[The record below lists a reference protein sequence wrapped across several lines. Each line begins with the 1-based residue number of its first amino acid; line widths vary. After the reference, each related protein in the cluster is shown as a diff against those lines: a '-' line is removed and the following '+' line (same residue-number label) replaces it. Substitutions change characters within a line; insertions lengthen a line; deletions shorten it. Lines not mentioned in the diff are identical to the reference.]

1 VGRQLLL
8 FAEPLL
14 AEGLT
19 RLLQDSASDVVVCTS
34 EAGLSGSAQ
43 LVLWFPEAT
52 ISLDALQREAAR
64 LSQTWQPA
72 PLLIGLPQA
81 PGLDRNAVL
90 ALPAEGLLEAPTP
103 ELLLEAVD
111 TLLQGGRIVRLH
123 DGGAVQTRPLPGAAL
138 GLGQWLLISGLQQI
152 DQQLRALSCQPANGD
167 LLTQLV
173 LQGQV
178 RELRAARAMLLLL
191 HGPVSLA
198 WGAPATSATATPA
211 ASCEANPNPVATSTA
226 ISLVQRNAEGS
237 WRAIV
242 GTLRQQIDSP
252 LNNSSGQLLALEGL
266 DPRRRRD
273 LLVALLDQ
281 LELLRDQLSA
291 GQRQPSALRE
301 QWLELQRQLR
311 QQALATMAS
320 PYVRLPLDG
329 ELRPVAET
337 LLQTSDLMGS
347 DPELPDPQPMLNALV
362 LGQPLLVQGRLMAPD
377 EPLAVLELQRLVA
390 NWLVRNAE
398 QVAAQVLAGC
408 AGWPELRRYLLVP
421 ELLSTRNLERLRN
434 QLNAQQR
441 WSTWLER
448 PVAIYESRRQLF
460 TLETH
465 GIASHQHN
473 EPRDRELR
481 ALSWDQ
487 QLVTLALESRDA
499 LAPQLRGLIRGV
511 GRLVVLLLTQVIGRA
526 IGLVGRGILQGM
538 GRSLR
543 ASQ

>member
-14 AEGLT
+14 AEGLS
-19 RLLQDSASDVVVCTS
+19 RLLQDTDSAYRVCTN
-34 EAGLSGSAQ
+34 EAGLSGSPQ
-43 LVLWFPEAT
+43 LVLWFPEAS
-52 ISLDALQREAAR
+52 IGLEALQRETAR
-64 LSQTWQPA
+64 LCQTWQPA

-81 PGLDRNAVL
+81 TGLARDALL
-90 ALPAEGLLEAPTP
+90 ALPAEGLLEAATAD
-103 ELLLEAVD
+103 LLLEAIE
-111 TLLQGGRIVRLH
+111 TLLQGGRIVRLS
-123 DGGAVQTRPLPGAAL
+123 DGATPQVQPLATAAI

-152 DQQLRALSCQPANGD
+152 DQQWRALCIQQAQGGLD
-167 LLTQLV
+167 ALTLLL
-173 LQGQV
+173 LQGQL
-178 RELRAARAMLLLL
+178 RELRAARALLLLL

-198 WGAPATSATATPA
+198 WGAPAAPA
-211 ASCEANPNPVATSTA
+211 PAPARHEPDAGLATSTA

-242 GTLRQQIDSP
+242 GALRQQIDTP

-266 DPRRRRD
+266 DPHRRRD
-273 LLVALLDQ
+273 LLVGLLDQ
-281 LELLRDQLSA
+281 LELLREQLGA
-291 GQRQPSALRE
+291 GQRQPAAMRQ

-311 QQALATMAS
+311 QQALAAMAS
-320 PYVRLPLDG
+320 PYVRLPCDG
-329 ELRPVAET
+329 ELRAVAET
-337 LLQTSDLMGS
+337 LLQASDLADN

-398 QVAAQVLAGC
+398 QVAGQVLAGC

-448 PVAIYESRRQLF
+448 PVAIYESRRQLL
-460 TLETH
+460 TLEAD
-465 GIASHQHN
+465 GIASHQHA

-499 LAPQLRGLIRGV
+499 LAPQLQGLIRGL
-511 GRLVVLLLTQVIGRA
+511 GRLVVVLLTQVIGRA

>member
-1 VGRQLLL
+1 MGRQLLL

-19 RLLQDSASDVVVCTS
+19 RLLEDPGNGLRVSTS
-34 EAGLSGSAQ
+34 EAEPNGSPQ
-43 LVLWFPEAT
+43 LVLWIPEAT
-52 ISLDALQREAAR
+52 IGLEALQRESAR

-81 PGLDRNAVL
+81 AGLPRDALL
-90 ALPAEGLLEAPTP
+90 ALPAEGLLQAPTAD
-103 ELLLEAVD
+103 LLLEAIE
-111 TLLQGGRIVRLH
+111 TLLQGGRIVRLS
-123 DGGAVQTRPLPGAAL
+123 DGATTQAQPLANPAI

-152 DQQLRALSCQPANGD
+152 DQQLRALLIQQQRAD
-167 LLTQLV
+167 LDALTLLL
-173 LQGQV
+173 LQGQL
-178 RELRAARAMLLLL
+178 RELRAARALLLLL

-198 WGAPATSATATPA
+198 WGAPAAPA
-211 ASCEANPNPVATSTA
+211 AAPARHEPGAGLATSTA

-237 WRAIV
+237 WRSIV
-242 GTLRQQIDSP
+242 GALRQQIDTP

-273 LLVALLDQ
+273 LLGGLLDQ
-281 LELLRDQLSA
+281 LELLREQLGS
-291 GQRQPSALRE
+291 GQHQPAVLRQ

-311 QQALATMAS
+311 QQALAAMAS
-320 PYVRLPLDG
+320 PYVRLPLNG

-337 LLQTSDLMGS
+337 LLQSSDLVVN

-398 QVAAQVLAGC
+398 QVAGQVLAGC

-441 WSTWLER
+441 WSTWLDR
-448 PVAIYESRRQLF
+448 PVAIYESRRQLL
-460 TLETH
+460 TLEAS
-465 GIASHQHN
+465 GITSHQHA

-481 ALSWDQ
+481 ELSWDQ

-499 LAPQLRGLIRGV
+499 LAPQLQGLIRGL
-511 GRLVVLLLTQVIGRA
+511 GRLVVVLLTQVIGRA

>member
-1 VGRQLLL
+1 VARQLLL

-19 RLLQDSASDVVVCTS
+19 RLLEGPGNGLRVRTG
-34 EAGLSGSAQ
+34 EAELSGSPQ
-43 LVLWFPEAT
+43 LVLWIPEAT
-52 ISLDALQREAAR
+52 IDLEALQRESAR

-81 PGLDRNAVL
+81 TGLARDALL
-90 ALPAEGLLEAPTP
+90 ALPAEGLLQAPTA
-103 ELLLEAVD
+103 ELLLEAIE
-111 TLLQGGRIVRLH
+111 TLLQGGRIVRLS
-123 DGGAVQTRPLPGAAL
+123 DGATTQDQPLANPTI

-152 DQQLRALSCQPANGD
+152 DQQLRALLIQQQRAD
-167 LLTQLV
+167 LDALTLLL
-173 LQGQV
+173 LQGQL
-178 RELRAARAMLLLL
+178 RELRAARALLLLL

-198 WGAPATSATATPA
+198 WGAPAAPA
-211 ASCEANPNPVATSTA
+211 AAPTRHEPAAGGLATSTA

-237 WRAIV
+237 WRSIV
-242 GTLRQQIDSP
+242 AALRQQIDTP

-273 LLVALLDQ
+273 LLGGLLDQ
-281 LELLRDQLSA
+281 LELLREQLGS
-291 GQRQPSALRE
+291 GQHQPAVLRQ

-311 QQALATMAS
+311 QQALAAMAS
-320 PYVRLPLDG
+320 PYVRLPLNG

-337 LLQTSDLMGS
+337 LLQSSDLVGN

-377 EPLAVLELQRLVA
+377 QPLAVLELQRLVA

-398 QVAAQVLAGC
+398 QVAGQVLAGC

-441 WSTWLER
+441 WSTWLDR
-448 PVAIYESRRQLF
+448 PVAIYESRRQLL
-460 TLETH
+460 TLETS
-465 GIASHQHN
+465 GIASHQHA

-481 ALSWDQ
+481 ELSWDQ

-499 LAPQLRGLIRGV
+499 LAPQLQGLFRGL
-511 GRLVVLLLTQVIGRA
+511 GRLVVVLLTQVIGRA

>member
-1 VGRQLLL
+1 MGRQLLL

-14 AEGLT
+14 AAGLK
-19 RLLQDSASDVVVCTS
+19 RLLQEHGDGVGVCTS
-34 EAGLSGSAQ
+34 EAELAGSPQ
-43 LVLWFPEAT
+43 LVLWFPEAG
-52 ISLDALQREAAR
+52 ISLEGLQRETAR

-72 PLLIGLPQA
+72 PLLLALPQ
-81 PGLDRNAVL
+81 GLNLAREALL
-90 ALPAEGLLEAPTP
+90 ALPAEGLLEAPTAD
-103 ELLLEAVD
+103 LLHEAVE
-111 TLLQGGRIVRLH
+111 TLLQGGRTVRLER
-123 DGGAVQTRPLPGAAL
+123 GQPQSEPVAAAAL

-152 DQQLRALSCQPANGD
+152 DRKLSD
-167 LLTQLV
+167 LNHELGSARLDPLTLLV
-173 LQGQV
+173 LQGQR
-178 RELRAARAMLLLL
+178 RELRAARALLLL
-191 HGPVSLA
+191 IHGPVSLA
-198 WGAPATSATATPA
+198 WGAPAATPPAPPAHGA
-211 ASCEANPNPVATSTA
+211 AFKPAETMA

-242 GTLRQQIDSP
+242 AALRQQIDSP
-252 LNNSSGQLLALEGL
+252 LSNSSGQLLALEGL

-273 LLVALLDQ
+273 LLLGLLDQ
-281 LELLRDQLSA
+281 LERLRDQLSA
-291 GQRQPSALRE
+291 GQRQPAAVRD
-301 QWLELQRQLR
+301 QWLSLQRQVR
-311 QQALATMAS
+311 QQALAAMAS
-320 PYVRLPLDG
+320 PYVRLPLEG

-337 LLQTSDLMGS
+337 LLQASDLMGN

-398 QVAAQVLAGC
+398 QVASQVLAGC
-408 AGWPELRRYLLVP
+408 ASWPELRRYLLVP

-448 PVAIYESRRQLF
+448 PVAIYESRRQLL
-460 TLETH
+460 TLESNR
-465 GIASHQHN
+465 IASHQHT
-473 EPRDRELR
+473 EPRDQELR
-481 ALSWDQ
+481 QLSWDQ

-499 LAPQLRGLIRGV
+499 LAPQLHGLIRGL
-511 GRLVVLLLTQVIGRA
+511 GRLIVLLLTQVIGRA
-526 IGLVGRGILQGM
+526 IGLVGRGIVQGM